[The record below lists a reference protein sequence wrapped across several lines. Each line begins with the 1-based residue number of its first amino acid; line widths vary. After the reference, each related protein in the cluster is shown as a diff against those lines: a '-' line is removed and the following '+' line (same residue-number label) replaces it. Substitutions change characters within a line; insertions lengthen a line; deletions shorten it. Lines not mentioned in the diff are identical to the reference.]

1 MNKYTPIEYIMIHIA
16 NSFGK
21 DKLLFEQRIEWVKQ
35 NGKQLRKLAE
45 HADDKAQYIRGVLE
59 LERVLGGQKTTNM
72 PIGLDATAS
81 GLQMLSIM
89 SGCLTTGSNVG
100 LVDPTKRCD
109 AYTACGDNMNL
120 FLPEDKQ
127 IVLSGVARDGQ
138 YTRSDL
144 KDPFMTHFY
153 FSKAQP
159 KKVFGD
165 NTIELLAFYKAV
177 EKMAPGANILMNDI
191 YGAVR
196 DNALEYHWT
205 LPDGHTAFTRV
216 LVDKRFK
223 VELEELKNAS
233 GNNSTFTHMMEVN
246 AADDKYVALVA
257 NVTHSVD
264 GFLVREMQG
273 RMNHNK
279 HQLLKALDVTVG
291 CRVTNRDKM
300 VSIYEV
306 DALLKG
312 KQDYD
317 DNTLGLLREVI
328 ESVIDNPV
336 APMKSVHDEFKT
348 MAPYC
353 NQMRQYYI
361 DICAQMSE
369 SRFIEPILQEL
380 YMNPSLRYEKEGCGF
395 TLAEAIR
402 GSNYAIC

>member
-1 MNKYTPIEYIMIHIA
+1 
-16 NSFGK
+16 
-21 DKLLFEQRIEWVKQ
+21 
-35 NGKQLRKLAE
+35 
-45 HADDKAQYIRGVLE
+45 
-59 LERVLGGQKTTNM
+59 
-72 PIGLDATAS
+72 
-81 GLQMLSIM
+81 
-89 SGCLTTGSNVG
+89 
-100 LVDPTKRCD
+100 
-109 AYTACGDNMNL
+109 
-120 FLPEDKQ
+120 
-127 IVLSGVARDGQ
+127 
-138 YTRSDL
+138 
-144 KDPFMTHFY
+144 MTHFY
-153 FSKAQP
+153 YSKEQP
-159 KKVFGD
+159 KKVFGA
-165 NTIELLAFYKAV
+165 NTVELLAFYKAV

-196 DNALEYHWT
+196 DDALEYFWT

-216 LVDKRFK
+216 LVNKKFK
-223 VELEELKNAS
+223 VELEELKNGA

-279 HQLLKALDVTVG
+279 QQLLKALDVTVG
-291 CRVTNRDKM
+291 CKVTNRDKM

-361 DICAQMSE
+361 DILSQMSE
-369 SRFIEPILQEL
+369 AKFIEPILQQL
-380 YMNPSLRYEKEGCGF
+380 YKNPSLRYEKEGCGMV
-395 TLAEAIR
+395 LAQAIR